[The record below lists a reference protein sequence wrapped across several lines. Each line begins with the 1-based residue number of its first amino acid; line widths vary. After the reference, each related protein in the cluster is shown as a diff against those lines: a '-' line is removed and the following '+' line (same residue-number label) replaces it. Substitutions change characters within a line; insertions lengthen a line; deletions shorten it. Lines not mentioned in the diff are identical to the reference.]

1 MRIARESLESG
12 GAKTAFEGFRDSSRK
27 AMGEKVDFKI
37 VEDDGGVAAKNGE
50 VKAWLRAKREES
62 A

>member
-1 MRIARESLESG
+1 
-12 GAKTAFEGFRDSSRK
+12 
-27 AMGEKVDFKI
+27 MGEKIDVRV

-50 VKAWLRAKREES
+50 VKAWLKAKREES